1 MSLDDMDDALD
12 IGGSAPAFCNT
23 AGAVVN
29 FAEFLLT
36 IHALTDSTTC

>member
-23 AGAVVN
+23 VGAVVN
-29 FAEFLLT
+29 FAEFLLA
-36 IHALTDSTTC
+36 IRAPTDSMTY